1 MIIDLAALEELAS
14 IQCTDDEIA
23 AVLDVSTD
31 TLGRRK
37 QDDPEFM
44 AAYTKGKARGR
55 ASIRRQQWARAQSG
69 SDTMLIWLGKNIL
82 GPKDRSELTGAD
94 NAPVLTGL
102 TVTLVRPGDKP

>member
-1 MIIDLAALEELAS
+1 MIDLAALEELAS

-23 AVLDVSTD
+23 AVLGVSTD

-37 QDDPEFM
+37 ADDPAVL
-44 AAYTKGKARGR
+44 AAYANGKARGR
-55 ASIRRQQWARAQSG
+55 VSIRRQQWIRAQSG

-82 GPKDRSELTGAD
+82 NQKDRSELTGAD